1 MVAPAAPGMGAR
13 PTHPAYGEIMSHTEQ
28 RQKLRAIFAGN
39 QCFSPATVYDA
50 LSARVAESVGFQI
63 GMLAGS
69 VASNTTLAAP
79 DLIVI
84 TLTEFADQVRRIM
97 RNSNLSLVVDAD
109 HGYGNALNAMRT
121 VQELE
126 HAGVSCMS
134 LEDTVLPRPFGQKVA
149 ETYTS
154 IEEGAAKLRAA
165 VSARRDPSFMIAG
178 RSSSLKSEGLEGAL
192 ARFKAY
198 EKTGIDAI
206 FVVGLESLEQIK
218 AIHAAV
224 KLPIIV
230 GSAPTSIKREDLAP
244 FNVKIMLQGHQPVAA
259 AVKALQ
265 ECYAHLF
272 KGGAPADLK
281 SRIASSEEMEKL
293 LNADLYRKWQQDY
306 LR

>member
-1 MVAPAAPGMGAR
+1 MN
-13 PTHPAYGEIMSHTEQ
+13 HTEQ

-79 DLIVI
+79 DLILI

-109 HGYGNALNAMRT
+109 HAYGNALNAMRC

-134 LEDTVLPRPFGQKVA
+134 IEDTVLPRPFGQKVA

-165 VSARRDPSFMIAG
+165 VSAKQDPSFMIAG

-198 EKTGIDAI
+198 EKTGVDAI

-218 AIHAAV
+218 AINAAV

-230 GSAPTSIKREDLAP
+230 GSAPASIKREDLAP
-244 FNVKIMLQGHQPVAA
+244 CNVKIMLQGHQPVAA

-265 ECYAHLF
+265 DCYSHLF

-281 SRIASSEEMEKL
+281 SKIASNEEMEKL
-293 LNADLYRKWQQDY
+293 LNADLYKKWQQEY
-306 LR
+306 LK

>member
-1 MVAPAAPGMGAR
+1 
-13 PTHPAYGEIMSHTEQ
+13 
-28 RQKLRAIFAGN
+28 
-39 QCFSPATVYDA
+39 
-50 LSARVAESVGFQI
+50 
-63 GMLAGS
+63 
-69 VASNTTLAAP
+69 
-79 DLIVI
+79 
-84 TLTEFADQVRRIM
+84 M

-109 HGYGNALNAMRT
+109 HAYGNALNAMRC

-134 LEDTVLPRPFGQKVA
+134 IEDTVLPRPFGQKVA

-165 VSARRDPSFMIAG
+165 VSAKQDPAFMIAG

-198 EKTGIDAI
+198 EKTGVDAI

-218 AIHAAV
+218 AINAAV

-230 GSAPTSIKREDLAP
+230 GSAPASIKREDLAP
-244 FNVKIMLQGHQPVAA
+244 YNVKIMLQGHQPVAA

-265 ECYAHLF
+265 DCYSHLF

-281 SRIASSEEMEKL
+281 SKIASNEEMEKL
-293 LNADLYRKWQQDY
+293 LNADLYKKWQQDY
-306 LR
+306 LK

>member
-1 MVAPAAPGMGAR
+1 MTP
-13 PTHPAYGEIMSHTEQ
+13 S
-28 RQKLRAIFAGN
+28 
-39 QCFSPATVYDA
+39 
-50 LSARVAESVGFQI
+50 
-63 GMLAGS
+63 
-69 VASNTTLAAP
+69 TTLPARERLAQQIRFIIEV
-79 DLIVI
+79 DKLKEIFRQTVLINSRRAENDAEHSWHLCLIVI

-134 LEDTVLPRPFGQKVA
+134 LEDTVLPRPFGQIVP

-165 VSARRDPSFMIAG
+165 VSAKRDPSFMIAG

-198 EKTGIDAI
+198 EKTGVDAI
-206 FVVGLESLEQIK
+206 FVVGIETLEQIK
-218 AIHAAV
+218 AINASV

-230 GSAPTSIKREDLAP
+230 GSAPASIKREDLAP
-244 FNVKIMLQGHQPVAA
+244 YNVKIMLQGHQPVAA
-259 AVKALQ
+259 AVKALH
-265 ECYAHLF
+265 ECYSHLF

-281 SRIASSEEMEKL
+281 SKIASNEEMEKL
-293 LNADLYRKWQQDY
+293 LQADQYKKWQQDY
-306 LR
+306 LK

>member
-1 MVAPAAPGMGAR
+1 MN
-13 PTHPAYGEIMSHTEQ
+13 HTEQ

-134 LEDTVLPRPFGQKVA
+134 LEDTVLPRPFGQIVP

-165 VSARRDPSFMIAG
+165 VSAKRDPSFMIAG

-198 EKTGIDAI
+198 EKTGVDAI
-206 FVVGLESLEQIK
+206 FVVGIETLEQIK
-218 AIHAAV
+218 AINASV

-230 GSAPTSIKREDLAP
+230 GSAPASIKREDLAP
-244 FNVKIMLQGHQPVAA
+244 YNVKIMLQGHQPVAA
-259 AVKALQ
+259 AVKALH
-265 ECYAHLF
+265 ECYSHLF

-281 SRIASSEEMEKL
+281 SKIASNEEMEKL
-293 LNADLYRKWQQDY
+293 LQADQYKKWQQDY
-306 LR
+306 LK

>member
-1 MVAPAAPGMGAR
+1 MR
-13 PTHPAYGEIMSHTEQ
+13 HTEQ
-28 RQKLRAIFAGN
+28 RQRLRAIFAGN

-79 DLIVI
+79 DLIII

-97 RNSNLSLVVDAD
+97 RESNLSLVVDAD

-134 LEDTVLPRPFGQKVA
+134 IEDTVLPRPFGQKVP

-165 VSARRDPSFMIAG
+165 VSARQDPALMIAG

-198 EKTGIDAI
+198 EKTGVDAI
-206 FVVGLESLEQIK
+206 FVVGLDSIEQIK
-218 AIHAAV
+218 AINAAV

-244 FNVKIMLQGHQPVAA
+244 YNVRIMLQGHQPVAA

-265 ECYAHLF
+265 ECYSHLF
-272 KGGAPADLK
+272 KGGATADLK
-281 SRIASSEEMEKL
+281 SKIASNEEMEKL
-293 LNADLYRKWQQDY
+293 LRADLYKQWQQDY

>member
-1 MVAPAAPGMGAR
+1 
-13 PTHPAYGEIMSHTEQ
+13 MSHTEQ
-28 RQKLRAIFAGN
+28 RQKLRAIFAGTE
-39 QCFSPATVYDA
+39 CFSPATVYDA

-79 DLIVI
+79 DLIVL

-121 VQELE
+121 VEELE

-134 LEDTVLPRPFGQKVA
+134 LEDTVLPRPFGQTVA

-154 IEEGAAKLRAA
+154 IDEGAAKLRAA
-165 VSARRDPSFMIAG
+165 VSARRDPSLMIAG
-178 RSSSLKSEGLEGAL
+178 RSSSIKSEGLNGAL

-198 EKTGIDAI
+198 EKTGVDAI

-230 GSAPTSIKREDLAP
+230 GSAPASIKREDLAP
-244 FNVKIMLQGHQPVAA
+244 YGVRIMLQGHQPVAA
-259 AVKALQ
+259 AVKALH
-265 ECYAHLF
+265 ECYSHLV

-281 SRIASSEEMEKL
+281 SKIASNEEMEKL
-293 LNADLYRKWQQDY
+293 LNADLYKKWQQDY

>member
-1 MVAPAAPGMGAR
+1 
-13 PTHPAYGEIMSHTEQ
+13 MSHTEQ

-97 RNSNLSLVVDAD
+97 RSSNLSLVVDAD

-126 HAGVSCMS
+126 HAGVSCLS
-134 LEDTVLPRPFGQKVA
+134 IEDTVLPRPFGQTVP

-165 VSARRDPSFMIAG
+165 VSARRDPALMIAG
-178 RSSSLKSEGLEGAL
+178 RSSSLKSEGLDGAL

-198 EKTGIDAI
+198 EKTGVDAI

-230 GSAPTSIKREDLAP
+230 GSAPASIKREDLAP
-244 FNVKIMLQGHQPVAA
+244 FNVRIMLQGHQPVAA
-259 AVKALQ
+259 AVKALHA
-265 ECYAHLF
+265 CYSHLV

-281 SRIASSEEMEKL
+281 PTIASSEEMDKL
-293 LNADLYRKWQQDY
+293 LNADLYKKWRQDY
-306 LR
+306 LK